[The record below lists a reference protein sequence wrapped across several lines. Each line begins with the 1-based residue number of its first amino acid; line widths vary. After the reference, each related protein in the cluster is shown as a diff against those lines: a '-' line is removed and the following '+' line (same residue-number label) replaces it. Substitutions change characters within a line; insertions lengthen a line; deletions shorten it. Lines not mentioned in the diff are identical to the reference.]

1 MEDNGVQDR
10 LLGSENQEED
20 LKRRVLA
27 ELKILWRIAFP
38 AILTR
43 ICSFGLIVVTQSFMG
58 HISEVDLSAFA
69 LVQTLL
75 LRFANGIML
84 GMACSLETLCGQ
96 AFGAKQYHMMGIYMQ
111 RSWVVLTVTSL
122 ILVPFFIFA
131 TPYLKLLGQTDELS
145 ERAGVIA
152 LWFIP
157 FFFNFIF
164 NFTLQMYL
172 QAQLK
177 NAIIGW
183 LSAGTF
189 VLHVILSW
197 VMVDKLNWGIPGAM
211 GSMILSSWLS
221 TIGEF
226 AYIFGGWCPQTWGG
240 FSMKAFSELW
250 AVVKLSVSSGVM
262 ICLELWYNSVLL
274 LFAGFMKDASIAVA
288 AFSICLNITAWVLMI
303 SLGFFTAA
311 SVRVSNELGRGNAKA
326 AKFAI
331 KVVFCTSLAI
341 GLVFFIVFLSMGNV
355 ISYAFTSSV
364 AVAKVVSNLSVLLSI
379 TVLLNSIQPVF
390 NGVAIGAG
398 WQSICAFVNIVCYY
412 VIGIPLG
419 LILGYVADLEVNGI
433 WIGMT
438 CGIAAQA
445 IALLFITGRTNW
457 DQQVVNAS
465 ARLDGWLLSETDNN
479 TSTAQNV

>member
-1 MEDNGVQDR
+1 MEESGVQDR

-20 LKRRVLA
+20 LKRRILA

-38 AILTR
+38 AMVTR
-43 ICSFGLIVVTQSFMG
+43 ICSFGLFIVTQSFMG
-58 HISEVDLSAFA
+58 HISEVDLSAYA
-69 LVQTLL
+69 LVQTIL
-75 LRFANGIML
+75 LRFANGILL
-84 GMACSLETLCGQ
+84 GMACALETLCGQ

-111 RSWVVLTVTSL
+111 RSWVVLTVVTL
-122 ILVPFFIFA
+122 LLVPFFVFA
-131 TPYLKLLGQTDELS
+131 TPFLKLLGQTDELS

-157 FFFNFIF
+157 ILFYFIF

-183 LSAGTF
+183 LSAGSF

-221 TIGEF
+221 IMGEIV
-226 AYIFGGWCPQTWGG
+226 YVFGGWCPQTWGG

-262 ICLELWYNSVLL
+262 LCLELWYNSVLL
-274 LFAGFMKDASIAVA
+274 LFAGFMKDATISVA
-288 AFSICLNITAWVLMI
+288 GFSICLNITAWALMI
-303 SLGFFTAA
+303 SLGFLSAA
-311 SVRVSNELGRGNAKA
+311 IVRVSNELGRGNAKA

-331 KVVFCTSLAI
+331 KVVFSTSLAI
-341 GLVFFIVFLSMGNV
+341 GLVFVIVFLSLGHV

-364 AVAKVVSNLSVLLSI
+364 AVAKVVSSLSSLLAI

-398 WQSICAFVNIVCYY
+398 WQSIGAYVNIGCYY

-419 LILGYVADLEVNGI
+419 VILAYVADLGVNGI

-438 CGIAAQA
+438 CGVAAQT
-445 IALLFITGRTNW
+445 IVLLCITGRTNW
-457 DQQVVNAS
+457 DKQVEKTS
-465 ARLDGWLLSETDNN
+465 ARLDGWFSSETN
-479 TSTAQNV
+479 TSTSQNS

>member
-1 MEDNGVQDR
+1 MEDDGVQDR
-10 LLGSENQEED
+10 LLGSENQEEG
-20 LKRRVLA
+20 LKRRVLE

-38 AILTR
+38 AILSR
-43 ICSFGLIVVTQSFMG
+43 ICSFGLTVVTQAFMG

-75 LRFANGIML
+75 LRFANGILL
-84 GMACSLETLCGQ
+84 GMACSLNTLCGQ
-96 AFGAKQYHMMGIYMQ
+96 AFGAEQYRMMGIYMQ

-122 ILVPFFIFA
+122 FLVPFFVFA

-157 FFFNFIF
+157 FLFYFIF

-183 LSAGTF
+183 LSASTF

-211 GSMILSSWLS
+211 GSMILSGWLS
-221 TIGEF
+221 IIGELV
-226 AYIFGGWCPQTWGG
+226 YVFGGWCPQTWGG

-262 ICLELWYNSVLL
+262 LCLELWYNSVLL
-274 LFAGFMKDASIAVA
+274 LFAGFMKDAAIVIG
-288 AFSICLNITAWVLMI
+288 AFSICLNITTWVLMI
-303 SLGFFTAA
+303 SFGFLTAA
-311 SVRVSNELGRGNAKA
+311 
-326 AKFAI
+326 
-331 KVVFCTSLAI
+331 
-341 GLVFFIVFLSMGNV
+341 
-355 ISYAFTSSV
+355 
-364 AVAKVVSNLSVLLSI
+364 
-379 TVLLNSIQPVF
+379 SIQPVF

-465 ARLDGWLLSETDNN
+465 ARLDGWLLRETDNN

>member
-1 MEDNGVQDR
+1 MEDDGVQDR
-10 LLGSENQEED
+10 LLGSENQEEG
-20 LKRRVLA
+20 LKRRVLE

-38 AILTR
+38 AILSR
-43 ICSFGLIVVTQSFMG
+43 ICSFGLTVVTQAFMG

-75 LRFANGIML
+75 LRFANGILL
-84 GMACSLETLCGQ
+84 GMACSLNTLCGQ
-96 AFGAKQYHMMGIYMQ
+96 AFGAEQYRMMGVYMQ
-111 RSWVVLTVTSL
+111 RSWVVLTVTFL
-122 ILVPFFIFA
+122 FLVPFFVFA

-145 ERAGVIA
+145 KRAGVIA

-157 FFFNFIF
+157 FLFYFIF

-183 LSAGTF
+183 LSASTF

-211 GSMILSSWLS
+211 GSMILSGWLS
-221 TIGEF
+221 IIGELV
-226 AYIFGGWCPQTWGG
+226 YVFGGWCPQTWGG

-262 ICLELWYNSVLL
+262 LCLELWYNSVLL
-274 LFAGFMKDASIAVA
+274 FAGFMKDAAIVIG
-288 AFSICLNITAWVLMI
+288 AFSIC
-303 SLGFFTAA
+303 
-311 SVRVSNELGRGNAKA
+311 VRVSNELGRGNAKA

-412 VIGIPLG
+412 VIGIALG
-419 LILGYVADLEVNGI
+419 LILSEI
-433 WIGMT
+433 
-438 CGIAAQA
+438 
-445 IALLFITGRTNW
+445 LF
-457 DQQVVNAS
+457 
-465 ARLDGWLLSETDNN
+465 
-479 TSTAQNV
+479 